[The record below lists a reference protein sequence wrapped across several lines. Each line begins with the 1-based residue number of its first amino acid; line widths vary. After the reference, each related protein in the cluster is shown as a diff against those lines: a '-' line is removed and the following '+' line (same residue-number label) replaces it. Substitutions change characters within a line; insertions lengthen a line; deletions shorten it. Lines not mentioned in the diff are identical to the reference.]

1 MVKKTFVPLNL
12 RFETKLLPGLTN
24 LVPLINRSSEV
35 DEEELK
41 VAHELKTSLLS
52 LIQIRQNFCLFLKMK
67 CAENVISFS
76 ICCSEMFQQKNKMY
90 Q

>member
-52 LIQIRQNFCLFLKMK
+52 LIQIRKNFCLFLKMK
-67 CAENVISFS
+67 CAKNVISFS
-76 ICCSEMFQQKNKMY
+76 ICWSEMFQQKNKMY

>member
-41 VAHELKTSLLS
+41 VAHELKTLS

-67 CAENVISFS
+67 CAKNFISFS
-76 ICCSEMFQQKNKMY
+76 ICCS
-90 Q
+90 